1 MRPVRLWIGLVLLA
15 LGAFLVLDA
24 TGTLEAGPAINRWWP
39 MAIVGLGVVAMIGQ
53 RRIAFWPTV
62 ITLFG
67 LVILADQ
74 QNWATG
80 DLIGPAI
87 LILIGGAAL
96 FGFAWRRTS
105 ARLEHVNPVAVF
117 SGTKAVDHSAHLK
130 HTDVT
135 AVFGG
140 ATLDLRESHI
150 DETADVDAFVLFGGA
165 TVLVPKDWRVAVTGL
180 PIFGGYEDKTSAD
193 GAAPDAPLLKVN
205 ATAIFGGVEIVNDP
219 K

>member
-24 TGTLEAGPAINRWWP
+24 TGTLEAGPTINRWWP

-53 RRIAFWPTV
+53 RRVSFWPVV

-80 DLIGPAI
+80 DLVGPAI

-96 FGFAWRRTS
+96 FGFAWHRTS
-105 ARLEHVNPVAVF
+105 TRREHVNPV
-117 SGTKAVDHSAHLK
+117 
-130 HTDVT
+130 
-135 AVFGG
+135 
-140 ATLDLRESHI
+140 
-150 DETADVDAFVLFGGA
+150 
-165 TVLVPKDWRVAVTGL
+165 
-180 PIFGGYEDKTSAD
+180 
-193 GAAPDAPLLKVN
+193 
-205 ATAIFGGVEIVNDP
+205 
-219 K
+219 